1 MRIAESPRALPASD
15 LWLNIPHT
23 NPGGMMSHQKRP
35 APADAPIH
43 DLISHRWSPRAF
55 DGRPIEPEKLRSLFE
70 AARWAASSYNAQPWY
85 FIVGTKDDP
94 ENYKK
99 VLDSFVEFNQ
109 GWAKGAPVVALSVAA
124 NKMPH
129 DGSPNRHALHDVG
142 QAAANLALQ
151 ATAVGLQVHQMAG
164 ILPEKARETFS
175 IPADYEAVAGFAIG
189 YPGDPVTLP
198 EALRERE
205 NAPRS
210 RRPAS
215 SFVFT
220 GAWGKVSPIVAAK

>member
-1 MRIAESPRALPASD
+1 
-15 LWLNIPHT
+15 
-23 NPGGMMSHQKRP
+23 MMSHQKRP

-43 DLISHRWSPRAF
+43 ELISHRWSPRAF
-55 DGRPIEPEKLRSLFE
+55 DGRPVEPEKLRSLFE

-85 FIVGTKDDP
+85 FIVATKDDP
-94 ENYKK
+94 ENFKK

-129 DGSPNRHALHDVG
+129 DGSQNRHALHDVG

-164 ILPEKARETFS
+164 ILPEKAREIFS

-189 YPGDPVTLP
+189 YPGDPASLP
-198 EALRERE
+198 DALRERE
-205 NAPRS
+205 NAPRD

-220 GAWGKVSPIVAAK
+220 GSWGKVSPIVASK